1 MGVMSASR
9 DRQHRVH
16 GSLNWCCTLSYDGLV
31 RLITRFSGSLLVT
44 RAGVTLLR
52 TSGGEADALAGKA
65 CSAETRF
72 QIASVSKQFT
82 AAAVMLLVDDGAI
95 DLDDHIGR
103 LLPGCSPQWRDLTLH
118 QLLSHT
124 SGLEHWNDVP
134 GFDVARPGEPVEF
147 LERFAKVPLRSAPSG
162 TWHYSSPGYLLTAR
176 VVEAICG
183 AAYADFLTERI
194 LGPVGMSATI
204 VGRTPP
210 EPVAWGYRDGR
221 RVDVAQF
228 AAIPGTGDVWST
240 VGDLARYTEAFE
252 AGELLSKG
260 SRQALVGAQA
270 ELRNPPDPNDPA
282 PAHAYGYGYFLG
294 TVCGHRARFHPGDNP
309 GYQSF
314 LGYLPDLR
322 ATVAILC
329 NDEETDLDDLLR
341 ELAPEFVR
349 IEIDLEAHA

>member
-1 MGVMSASR
+1 
-9 DRQHRVH
+9 
-16 GSLNWCCTLSYDGLV
+16 LV
-31 RLITRFSGSLLVT
+31 RPITGFSGSLLVT
-44 RAGVTLLR
+44 CDGVTLLR
-52 TSGGEADALAGKA
+52 ASAGEADASAGKA

-82 AAAVMLLVDDGAI
+82 AAAVMLLIDDGAI

-103 LLPGCSPQWRDLTLH
+103 LLPGCPPHWRDLTLH

-124 SGLEHWNDVP
+124 SSLVHWNGVP
-134 GFDVARPGEPVEF
+134 DFDVTRPGEPVEL
-147 LERFAKVPLRSAPSG
+147 LERFAKVPLRSAPRG
-162 TWHYSSPGYLLTAR
+162 TWHYSSPGYLLVAR
-176 VVEAICG
+176 VVEAISG

-194 LGPVGMSATI
+194 LVPVGMAATV

-210 EPVAWGYRDGR
+210 APVAWGYCDGK

-252 AGELLSKG
+252 AGELLSAR
-260 SRQALVGAQA
+260 SRQALVKAQA
-270 ELRNPPDPNDPA
+270 ELRNPSDPNDPA

-322 ATVAILC
+322 ATIAILC

-341 ELAPEFVR
+341 ELAPELAR
-349 IEIDLEAHA
+349 IEIDLEAQP